1 MEEDIIQ
8 ENDVQSEEYREMM
21 EAKLAKDFWFMCQN
35 NERPNYFERHDDKAW
50 AEICFPMEWGNGWL
64 ESFYDLCRQLLT
76 EVKSDFQWAQL
87 KEKFGG
93 ARCYYDGTI
102 TPYGA
107 ELIHNFEYDMES
119 VCEFCGKP
127 GKLYTDGWYISLCPE
142 CYEKN
147 QRSYKDD

>member
-1 MEEDIIQ
+1 M
-8 ENDVQSEEYREMM
+8 NDVKSEEYRIEMQ
-21 EAKLAKDFWFMCQN
+21 EQLAKDFWFMN
-35 NERPNYFERHDDKAW
+35 DEKPAIWRNGFNW
-50 AEICFPMEWGNGWL
+50 ADNCFPMEWGNGWL

-76 EVKSDFQWAQL
+76 EVKSDFQWVQL

-119 VCEFCGKP
+119 VCEICGKP
-127 GKLYTDGWYISLCPE
+127 GRLHTDGWWMAICDE
-142 CYEKN
+142 CYKKSQE
-147 QRSYKDD
+147 RE